1 MNELQLKALL
11 AGIAWGIWPL
21 FMAKSGVSGN
31 ISSTV
36 FSIVV
41 VIGVLPFAL
50 SNMGGSLAA
59 ANWTMVV
66 VAGLISAGG
75 LLLFNSMLASS
86 THHNV
91 GALIVVMTLAQ
102 TAVPAFYQ
110 VVSDGR
116 LSVARGIGFVAAFVA
131 AVLLIK

>member
-1 MNELQLKALL
+1 MSELQLKALL

-50 SNMGGSLAA
+50 SNMGNSMAG

-66 VAGLISAGG
+66 ISGLISAGG
-75 LLLFNSMLASS
+75 LLLFNGMLAGS
-86 THHNV
+86 TQHNV
-91 GALIVVMTLAQ
+91 GTLIVIMTLAQ
-102 TAVPAFYQ
+102 TAVPALYQ
-110 VVSDGR
+110 VFSDGR
-116 LSVARGIGFVAAFVA
+116 LSVTRGIGFVAAFVA
-131 AVLLIK
+131 AILLIK

>member
-11 AGIAWGIWPL
+11 SGIAWGIWPL

-31 ISSTV
+31 VSSTV

-50 SNMGGSLAA
+50 SNMGRSMAG

-66 VAGLISAGG
+66 IAGLISAGG
-75 LLLFNSMLASS
+75 LLLFNGMLAGS
-86 THHNV
+86 TRHNV

-102 TAVPAFYQ
+102 TAVPALYQ
-110 VVSDGR
+110 VISDGR
-116 LSVARGIGFVAAFVA
+116 LTITRGIGFAAAFIA